1 MRCYRRIF
9 KVCWRVGIGNETI
22 REEVERRRR
31 CTIVDLIKHRKL
43 KLFGH
48 ICMMT
53 DERIVKTVM
62 LGMVEGDRPCG
73 KPAKRWSDDV
83 IDWCGGTLPEA
94 VQLPSEVTV

>member
-1 MRCYRRIF
+1 
-9 KVCWRVGIGNETI
+9 VCWRVGIGNETI

-53 DERIVKTVM
+53 DERLVKTVM
-62 LGMVEGDRPCG
+62 VGMVNGDRP
-73 KPAKRWSDDV
+73 ARRWSDDV
-83 IDWCGGTLPEA
+83 TDWCGCTLPE
-94 VQLPSEVTV
+94 TV